1 MSLTVAADPTPL
13 RVDSSGAV
21 RVGQTRVLLDLVIGG
36 YNREWSAEE
45 IVERYP
51 SLQLA
56 DVYAVIGYYLRHR
69 DEVDEYLR
77 ERERKADEIRR
88 LSEARYDRS
97 EIRARLLARRSNMA
111 KDNAALRCR

>member
-45 IVERYP
+45 IVE
-51 SLQLA
+51 
-56 DVYAVIGYYLRHR
+56 H
-69 DEVDEYLR
+69 
-77 ERERKADEIRR
+77 
-88 LSEARYDRS
+88 
-97 EIRARLLARRSNMA
+97 
-111 KDNAALRCR
+111 

>member
-21 RVGQTRVLLDLVIGG
+21 RVGKTRVLLDLVIGG
-36 YNREWSAEE
+36 YNGGWSAEE

-56 DVYAVIGYYLRHR
+56 DVYAVIAYYLRHR
-69 DEVDEYLR
+69 DEVEEYLR

-88 LSEARYDRS
+88 TIEARDDPVG
-97 EIRARLLARRSNMA
+97 IRARLLARRQQQG
-111 KDNAALRCR
+111 